1 MKTLEKRY
9 GQEREM
15 RRIPVALS
23 NGEEI
28 KLLPGRQS
36 VLIKKILDDLCSLY
50 TPAGRVLYV
59 SNTKD
64 KWAYFDPSALR
75 SIGVEIEE
83 HGKMP
88 DVVVH
93 HVEKGWLV
101 LIEAVTSHGPV
112 NPKRRQEL
120 KELFAGSKIGLVF
133 VTAFLERRAMI
144 KYLNDISWET
154 EAWVADSPT
163 HLIHFNGERFLG
175 PYED

>member
-1 MKTLEKRY
+1 MQTVKNLEKRY
-9 GQEREM
+9 GKEREM

-23 NGEEI
+23 NGKEI
-28 KLLPGRQS
+28 KLLPGRQN
-36 VLIKKILDDLCSLY
+36 VLVKKVIVDFCSLY
-50 TPAGRVLYV
+50 TPAGHILYI
-59 SNTKD
+59 SGTEEKGSYLD
-64 KWAYFDPSALR
+64 SDALMELGLT
-75 SIGVEIEE
+75 IKE

-93 HVEKGWLV
+93 HVEKDWLV

-112 NPKRRQEL
+112 DPKRRQEL

-154 EAWVADSPT
+154 EAWFEV
-163 HLIHFNGERFLG
+163 G
-175 PYED
+175 